1 MATAA
6 RRRDDARGD
15 EVARYSTTA
24 MWFHW
29 TIAVLVIVN
38 LAVGILHD
46 PIPALRAWMPGHK
59 AIGVTVL
66 VLTAGRIA
74 WRLTH
79 PAPPLPPATKAWER
93 VSAHAT
99 HWTLY
104 VLLILMPLSGWTMVS
119 AGTRRPLTWFG
130 LFDIPYLP
138 VSDAAGDIGA
148 TAHGILGW
156 TMLTLVALHIAAALR
171 HRLILR
177 DHVLARMAP
186 ALDR

>member
-1 MATAA
+1 MGGS
-6 RRRDDARGD
+6 DAVG
-15 EVARYSTTA
+15 RYSTTA

-29 TIAVLVIVN
+29 TIAVLVLVN

-46 PIPALRAWMPGHK
+46 PIPALRAWMPGHM
-59 AIGVTVL
+59 AIGLTVL

-104 VLLILMPLSGWTMVS
+104 LLLLAMPISGWTMVS
-119 AGTRRPLTWFG
+119 GAPRHPLSWFG
-130 LFDIPYLP
+130 LFDVPFLP
-138 VSDAAGDIGA
+138 VTVQASEGA
-148 TAHGILGW
+148 HQAHGVLGW
-156 TMLTLVALHIAAALR
+156 VMLALVVLHVAAALR